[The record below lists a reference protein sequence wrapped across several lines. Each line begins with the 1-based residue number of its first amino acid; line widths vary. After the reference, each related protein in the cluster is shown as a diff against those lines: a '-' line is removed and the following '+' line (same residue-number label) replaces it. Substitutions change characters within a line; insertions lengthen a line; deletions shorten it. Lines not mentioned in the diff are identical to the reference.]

1 MTRLSMMIRRIAQA
15 VPTVF
20 GIIVVTFLMTRALPG
35 DPAAFFA
42 GPAATEASI
51 AEIRAQLGL
60 DQPLWIQF
68 SRYVQALSTGDG

>member
-1 MTRLSMMIRRIAQA
+1 MGMALIIVGRVAQA
-15 VPTVF
+15 IPTIL

-51 AEIRAQLGL
+51 AQIRAQLGL
-60 DQPLWIQF
+60 DQPLWVQF
-68 SRYVQALSTGDG
+68 VN